1 MNTKLVKI
9 EDLKIPEYIKR
20 HHSKSQIDKCISSLT
35 RYDQYQPIVVSGNEI
50 LCGVLVFIAL
60 KKMGKTEIW
69 VNDLGELPLE
79 KKKEIRYLELDDH
92 YNRNLSIS
100 ENLKNLQDQGYQICI
115 KSLYNYCKERGITVD
130 QAKLSDD
137 DLRDLINPEISYRKN
152 AEQIRQ
158 LGFKVRDK
166 RLKLLLKEMR
176 PICKSL

>member
-79 KKKEIRYLELDDH
+79 KKKEIRYLD
-92 YNRNLSIS
+92 N
-100 ENLKNLQDQGYQICI
+100 QIFDIEDWDEQRI
-115 KSLYNYCKERGITVD
+115 KSYLMDIDTSKLDSIGFTQKE
-130 QAKLSDD
+130 AE
-137 DLRDLINPEISYRKN
+137 DLINFEN
-152 AEQIRQ
+152 D
-158 LGFKVRDK
+158 LNM
-166 RLKLLLKEMR
+166 KE
-176 PICKSL
+176 PKIETIWECESCGWKGKI